1 MKKKFTLIELLIVI
15 AIIGILLSLLLP
27 SLGSAREKAKFAVCM
42 SQRNQLYKAMA
53 SAVYDNDG
61 FTPVI
66 FDGSH
71 LNPDDPDIAVD
82 DWMGATKDQ
91 GGKLINGVIG
101 KYAPGY
107 KDIARCPSLPDGV
120 PGSGVGS
127 NGYFDYTHLAA
138 FARIKF
144 AKFSPTMMA
153 NGQEFATPWTVEENP
168 QTVNGGNREGAFA
181 NIDKIGSWH
190 ENGTK
195 GGYTSIDGHSVV
207 FNNHFNNY
215 TANSMTME
223 YEGAYKG
230 INNRSSLEAWPRE
243 F

>member
-1 MKKKFTLIELLIVI
+1 MKKFTLIELLIVI
-15 AIIGILLSLLLP
+15 AIIGILVSLLLP

-42 SQRNQLYKAMA
+42 SNRNQLYKAMA
-53 SAVYDNDG
+53 TSLSDNDG
-61 FTPVI
+61 ITPVI
-66 FDGSH
+66 FDGNH
-71 LNPDDPDIAVD
+71 LNPLNPDIAVD
-82 DWMGATKDQ
+82 DWMGAYKSQ
-91 GGKLINGVIG
+91 GGKLINGVIE
-101 KYAPGY
+101 KYTSNY
-107 KDIARCPSLPDGV
+107 KEIARCPSLEGGV

-127 NGYFDYTHLAA
+127 NGYFDYTHLAS

-144 AKFSPTMMA
+144 AKFSLSMMA
-153 NGQEFATPWTVEENP
+153 NGQEYPTPWVVEENP

-207 FNNHFNNY
+207 FNNHFNSY

-223 YEGAYKG
+223 YEGAFKG
-230 INNRSSLEAWPRE
+230 INNKSSLEAWPRPY
-243 F
+243 